1 MYKIHKNKNYYF
13 SESSGFTLVHY
24 YSDVFYCYRFAVHA
38 IDREHPHDDSRFGN
52 DRKINI

>member
-1 MYKIHKNKNYYF
+1 MYYF
-13 SESSGFTLVHY
+13 SESSRLTLVHY
-24 YSDVFYCYRFAVHA
+24 YSNVFYCYRFAVHA